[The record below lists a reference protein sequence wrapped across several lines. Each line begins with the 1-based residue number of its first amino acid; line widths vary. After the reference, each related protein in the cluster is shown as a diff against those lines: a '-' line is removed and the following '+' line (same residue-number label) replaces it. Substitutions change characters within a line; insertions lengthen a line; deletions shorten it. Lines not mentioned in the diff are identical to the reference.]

1 MHSDAEEVDS
11 NLSEARRFRPAAG
24 SAEDIRDLLS
34 KIEQKLPNVA
44 EATHDLRALRDL
56 LHSQL
61 LNATTL
67 QATNYPPHSL
77 SAEIFVGSPA

>member
-1 MHSDAEEVDS
+1 MKSDAEEVDS
-11 NLSEARRFRPAAG
+11 NLSGARRFRPPAG
-24 SAEDIRDLLS
+24 SADDIRDLLS

-44 EATHDLRALRDL
+44 EATHDLRALRNL

-61 LNATTL
+61 LNATNL

-77 SAEIFVGSPA
+77 SGKIFVGPPA